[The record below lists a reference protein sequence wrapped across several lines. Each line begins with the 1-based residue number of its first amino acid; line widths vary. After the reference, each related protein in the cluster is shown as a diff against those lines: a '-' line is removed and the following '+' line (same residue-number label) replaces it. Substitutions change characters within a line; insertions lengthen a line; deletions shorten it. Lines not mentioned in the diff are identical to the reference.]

1 MTCRIAFQNHESWWL
16 WVPACAGTTPDV
28 LRRLTAYINIA
39 TFWRL
44 VMTGRPAAFHTVMAW
59 LL

>member
-1 MTCRIAFQNHESWWL
+1 
-16 WVPACAGTTPDV
+16 V
-28 LRRLTAYINIA
+28 LRLLAAYINIA